1 MLNFAYT
8 SFSMEAWI
16 YPFNVSSNADDS
28 IFSQCQALV
37 TDQCLRFALASGYLR
52 MRFYN
57 DGSQGIILFQPNRW
71 YHIACIYDYNLTNQ
85 IVYVNGLLD
94 GSYAPSGPYQG
105 TSGIFEIGTATV
117 SYGVAANPF
126 NGYMDQVLFTP
137 RAKNATEILNDAT
150 LTAYYSFDSGSYLDS
165 GSLWINGTG
174 TSVTSTTGRV
184 NQALSFAT
192 SLSYFQA
199 TGFTLLGTVNQ
210 SFSVAL
216 WVNPTTVS
224 GGATIV
230 HTSGLKSG
238 LGWCISMIVG
248 NSPIISTFSLVKVV
262 DRCEYYPQ
270 HSPKSTLHNIWILW
284 GLSSSG
290 QIITQGWNGVL
301 LSVTGPP
308 VSVNVWTHVVE
319 TYSFTNGVR
328 MYINGVLYSSTG
340 SFSYTASG
348 VPNTITLGNP
358 LNGTGCASSPIVPGQ
373 YYGAIDEFRV
383 YSREL
388 NSTDAYS
395 LAHP

>member
-238 LGWCISMIVG
+238 LGWCISMI
-248 NSPIISTFSLVKVV
+248 
-262 DRCEYYPQ
+262 
-270 HSPKSTLHNIWILW
+270 